1 MTADLSAKLP
11 ADATAIRNWMVAYI
25 SSVIDVQQ
33 DPFPEHDRFDNYGLD
48 SVEITIMCG
57 MMEEQFGLEVNPEEV
72 FENPN
77 VAALSAHLA
86 RRIGE
91 RAAAA

>member
-1 MTADLSAKLP
+1 MTAELSVKP
-11 ADATAIRNWMVAYI
+11 PIDALAIRNWMVAYI

-33 DPFPEHDRFDNYGLD
+33 NPFPENERFDNYGLD

-57 MMEEQFGLEVNPEEV
+57 MMEEQFGVEVNPDEV

-77 VAALSAHLA
+77 VAALAAHLA

-91 RAAAA
+91 PAAA

>member
-1 MTADLSAKLP
+1 MTADMSVKP
-11 ADATAIRNWMVAYI
+11 PVDALTIRNWMVSYI

-33 DPFPEHDRFDNYGLD
+33 DPFPDKERFDNYGLD

-57 MMEEQFGLEVNPEEV
+57 LMEEQFGLEVNPDEV

-77 VAALSAHLA
+77 VADLSAHLA
-86 RRIGE
+86 GRLSK